1 MHGPVLFAVFLFFL
15 VAGVCPARAGQVRD
29 FGDCLSCHQGIA
41 PAGSGHVFECAKCH
55 LRPQDREKS
64 LADHGTVVRNPSD
77 TGTAGL
83 FCVECHKQE
92 FEVLETSLHA
102 TLNGIINQTRY
113 LWGAQKTASPPLY
126 SANNALAPLPAPPD
140 FPKGPARLVDD
151 FLRKKC
157 LRCHIGTK
165 GLQVPGLYRASGC
178 AACHVLYNENGLY
191 AGDDPAM
198 DKTRPGY
205 PARHGLTGRIP
216 DSQCLRCH
224 NANHVGADYHGLFER
239 DAHSM
244 FQEAVTGG
252 RKVLRLYGGAY
263 HRLSKD
269 AHAEAGLSCID
280 CHTKE
285 DVMGNGSMYG
295 FALEASATTCQSCH
309 GGFGK
314 TPNLDLAAIERTPD
328 GYVFNSKDGQARPL
342 PTPQGRTPGHDKAL
356 HGRVRCGACHA
367 RWSFQ
372 DYGLSAL
379 RLDRGDLTQW
389 DFLAGFDPEFA
400 AEIAKSREVERVA
413 LLSLDPLL
421 KDTTPGVWVLGRRFR
436 RWEPMPLGLD
446 HQGRFAL
453 LRPKYQYL
461 VSYVNVMG
469 QSVLDGVSPIRG
481 DGLGKGW
488 AFSPYVPHTIAG
500 PGRTCRACHGNRV
513 AAGLGLAAESTPD
526 LELMVP
532 SAPAI
537 SSMRLLN
544 KKEREQLMNPSKE
557 FKRKDF
563 LEQHPLLP

>member
-532 SAPAI
+532 TAPAI